1 MVTAYLALGSNLG
14 DSARNVQLAKLAVG
28 DIPQTRLVA
37 ASSLYESRPV
47 DASGDDYVN
56 AVVKIETRLNAYELL
71 AELQQLERLAGRAL
85 PADRAHLHNAPR
97 TLDLDILLYGD
108 ARMSSRTL
116 IIPHPRMWQRAFV
129 LLPLSEIAPEL
140 VSAEQL
146 ATVRDQEIKRLSA

>member
-14 DSARNVQLAKLAVG
+14 DPAQNVQLARLAVG